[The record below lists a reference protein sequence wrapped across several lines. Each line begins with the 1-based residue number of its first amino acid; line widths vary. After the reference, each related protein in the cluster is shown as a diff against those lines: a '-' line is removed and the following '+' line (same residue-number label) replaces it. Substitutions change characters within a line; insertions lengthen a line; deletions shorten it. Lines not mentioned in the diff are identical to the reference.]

1 MFEFLFWKKETEKNR
16 PKVKGYGIGWISVNY
31 DYSLATYYRFYNDN
45 PYVASVIERLRRDI
59 GAHWFEIRTNNK
71 LNKKAMQQWSEILNR
86 TKLTPRWLIKRIV
99 RDYELT
105 GNAYVYLAKDGTKV
119 EAVQILDPRFV
130 TPIANEFGVVLGY
143 AYAVQTTQYF
153 TADEV
158 LHLKDDTDTNNEIV
172 GRSKLRSLIVDIETD
187 KQARDSNYAFFKNNQ
202 TPSSFIILDSEM
214 ELPTNEDDFKELK
227 RELKELFESNGSGG
241 INNHRSVVVQWVKE
255 VINTQSKISDAE
267 FLNLR
272 RFTLELVCSIF
283 GVNKDILGF
292 TDTSNRA
299 VSTAQ
304 SDNYYM
310 LVEDKEEFL
319 DEFLT
324 SVIKEVIGE
333 QFSYHTLQDNL
344 RTLRIKW
351 EIAEKLYNAEIIT
364 RNEAREII
372 QYEEHEDGEL
382 FKGGAS
388 VKDKEQVEENT
399 KNETDQQDQQ
409 DQNEDDEQDDNKG
422 EQEDNK

>member
-1 MFEFLFWKKETEKNR
+1 MFDFLFWKKDNEKSR
-16 PKVKGYGIGWISVNY
+16 PKVKGYGIGGISINY
-31 DYSLATYYRFYNDN
+31 DYSLATYYKFYNDN

-59 GAHWFEIRTNNK
+59 GAHWFEIRTGDK
-71 LNKKAMQQWSEILNR
+71 LNKKAMQQWSEVLNK
-86 TKLTPRWLIKRIV
+86 TKLTPRGLIKRIV

-105 GNAYVYLAKDGTKV
+105 GNAYIYLAKDGTKV

-130 TPIANEFGVVLGY
+130 TPIANEFWIVLGY
-143 AYAVQTTQYF
+143 AYSIQTTQYF

-172 GRSKLRSLIVDIETD
+172 GRSKLRSLIIDIETD

-202 TPSSFIILDSEM
+202 TPSSFIILDNEM
-214 ELPTNEDDFKELK
+214 ELPTNDDDFKELK

-241 INNHRSVVVQWVKE
+241 INNHRSVVVQGVKE

-272 RFTLELVCSIF
+272 RFTLELVCSIY

-292 TDTSNRA
+292 TETSNRA

-304 SDNYYM
+304 SDNYFM

-324 SVIKEVIGE
+324 MVVKEVLGE
-333 QFSYHTLQDNL
+333 QFTYHTLKDNL

-351 EIAEKLYNAEIIT
+351 EVAEKLYNAEIIT

-372 QYEEHEDGEL
+372 QYENHEDGEL

-388 VKDKEQVEENT
+388 VKDKEEVEKEEKEQDQEEDQENNEEN
-399 KNETDQQDQQ
+399 N
-409 DQNEDDEQDDNKG
+409 
-422 EQEDNK
+422 EDNKEK